1 MVNNSPPPTSLLS
14 VRGIGIYEVKA
25 DEEWLEGT
33 KPTRPYIHLLPPMLP
48 FFVSLFFSCY
58 VLPGGAAPNRPP
70 PRTACAVKGAG
81 SRMMNDPPPQKPST
95 PRF

>member
-1 MVNNSPPPTSLLS
+1 MVNDSPPPPPTSLLS

-48 FFVSLFFSCY
+48 FSVFFSC
-58 VLPGGAAPNRPP
+58 VITRGGR
-70 PRTACAVKGAG
+70 PRTAPRPGPPVQ
-81 SRMMNDPPPQKPST
+81 SRAPGVV
-95 PRF
+95 